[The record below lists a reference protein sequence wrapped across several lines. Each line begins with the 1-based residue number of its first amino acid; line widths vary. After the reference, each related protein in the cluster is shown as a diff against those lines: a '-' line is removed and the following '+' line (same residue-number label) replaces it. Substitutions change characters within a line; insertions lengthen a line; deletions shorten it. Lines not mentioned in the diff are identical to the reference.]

1 MRFGA
6 VVTLSCLVLLAGCG
20 EHFPVGERL
29 WPGSYGPPYGK
40 DMYRPHH
47 AEHVASGERHAAF
60 LREESRTYRSHD
72 ACNAA
77 MERLLA
83 GPGGEHH
90 GPMVIS
96 ALETVGHHVA
106 DGVTHEY
113 RCSGY
118 RMSRRAWRSGEAHG
132 EGHAPAH

>member
-1 MRFGA
+1 MRGGG
-6 VVTLSCLVLLAGCG
+6 VLTLSCLVMLAGCG

-60 LREESRTYRSHD
+60 LPEESRTYSSHE

-77 MERLLA
+77 MRRLLDE
-83 GPGGEHH
+83 PGGEHH
-90 GPMVIS
+90 GPVAIS
-96 ALETVGHHVA
+96 SMETVGHHS
-106 DGVTHEY
+106 DHGITHEY

-118 RMSRRAWRSGEAHG
+118 KLTQRAWRSGEAHG